1 MGGDTIHGMQVRT
14 GDADIFYEV
23 RGDGPDVVLLHPFP
37 SDHTF
42 WNGVGERLESR
53 YRLVL
58 PDLRG
63 HGQSTAGEGPATMH
77 KHAQDIAR
85 VCDELRIAKAVF
97 VGCSIGGYI
106 MFEIW
111 RRSRER
117 VGALVFCDTKAPA
130 DNEEGRA
137 QRLKAADDAMERG
150 PEYVIGNMFPKLL
163 GETTQ
168 RNRPDVVAA
177 ARATMNR
184 TTAEGFAAIQR
195 GMAERPDST
204 PTLAT
209 ITVPTL
215 ALGGE
220 EDRMSPPQEL
230 QRIAAGIPGAS
241 LKIIAK
247 AGHLAPMEQPEE
259 VGLALRQFLD
269 TLPR

>member
-1 MGGDTIHGMQVRT
+1 MHRMKVRS

-42 WNGVGERLESR
+42 WSGAAERLESR
-53 YRLVL
+53 YRLIL

-63 HGQSTAGEGPATMH
+63 HGESTAGDGPATMH

-97 VGCSIGGYI
+97 AGCSIGGYVL
-106 MFEIW
+106 FEIW

-117 VGALVFCDTKAPA
+117 VRALVFCDTKALA
-130 DNEEGRA
+130 DTEEGRA
-137 QRLKAADDAMERG
+137 QRLKTAEDAEQRG
-150 PEYVIGNMFPKLL
+150 PEYVIGNMFARLL

-168 RNRPDVVAA
+168 RNRPDVVSA
-177 ARATMNR
+177 ARGTMNR
-184 TTAEGFAAIQR
+184 TTAEGFAAVQR

-209 ITVPTL
+209 IAVPTL
-215 ALGGE
+215 VLGGE
-220 EDRMSPPQEL
+220 EDRLSPPQEL
-230 QRIAAGIPGAS
+230 QRIASGIPGAS

-259 VGLALRQFLD
+259 VGIALRQFLD